1 MHIYCICIILYTQLT
16 IVFCFQNTVF
26 TALTK
31 LVQDVRNFKVR
42 ISAAVALSVP
52 SSREHYGSCYI
63 ITWIALL
70 NGLDNSQNME
80 DFSEYKH
87 RDNLLD
93 QVLFLSTDILLK
105 HLGT

>member
-1 MHIYCICIILYTQLT
+1 MIHTTVQYN
-16 IVFCFQNTVF
+16 FQNAVF
-26 TALTK
+26 TALSK

-42 ISAAVALSVP
+42 INAALALSVP
-52 SSREHYGSCYI
+52 ACRHYYSTYYI
-63 ITWIALL
+63 SLWSALL

-93 QVLFLSTDILLK
+93 QVTLQCEMYKIK
-105 HLGT
+105 